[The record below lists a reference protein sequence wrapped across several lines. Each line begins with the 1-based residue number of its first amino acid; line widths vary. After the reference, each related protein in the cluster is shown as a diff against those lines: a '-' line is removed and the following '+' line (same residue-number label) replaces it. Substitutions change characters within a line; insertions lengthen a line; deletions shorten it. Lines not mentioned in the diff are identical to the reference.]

1 MLCLIH
7 SIKMKYAI
15 FFISIIF
22 LIGTIIKI
30 TNLELGDNY
39 EKLTNYGYG
48 YIAGNA
54 LLILFFA
61 LLTYFSGRNI
71 VRANFSDIEV

>member
-1 MLCLIH
+1 
-7 SIKMKYAI
+7 MKYAI

-61 LLTYFSGRNI
+61 TLTYFSGRNI
-71 VRANFSDIEV
+71 IRANFSDIEV